1 MISNKEIDVTLLNI
15 TQSQIKYL
23 YADCHGYS
31 RISPIKRTRK
41 RQIDKHGDPIGK
53 KFFFQTFGQ
62 AIKSYIKQSA
72 NESDIKSF
80 EELAAFIDEKLKSV
94 ELKINQVLEEE

>member
-41 RQIDKHGDPIGK
+41 RQIDKAKHM
-53 KFFFQTFGQ
+53 Q
-62 AIKSYIKQSA
+62 AWADHTSYEWSQWWHKIKHRR
-72 NESDIKSF
+72 F
-80 EELAAFIDEKLKSV
+80 T
-94 ELKINQVLEEE
+94 NQWGIEQ